1 MKRDAPLKLLA
12 EVRDLQIVDCEGRN
26 CGICDDI
33 ELEGEPGSPL
43 GIAALLV
50 GPGAYARRFPSWA
63 SRTITA
69 IAGRR
74 VVRVPWNCIEKIS
87 GRIYL
92 SVTGET
98 VGLRKI
104 EDRLETIFKRIP
116 LS

>member
-1 MKRDAPLKLLA
+1 VKHDAPLKLLA
-12 EVRDLQIVDCEGRN
+12 EVRDLQIVDCEERN

-43 GIAALLV
+43 RVAALLI
-50 GPGAYARRFPSWA
+50 GPGAYARRFPRWA
-63 SRTITA
+63 SQTITA

-92 SVTGET
+92 SVTGEA
-98 VGLRKI
+98 VGLRKV
-104 EDRLETIFKRIP
+104 EDRLEAAFKRIP